1 MNESM
6 RVLVSGRFTV
16 NPPSLRPDTT
26 SKPEVCEPVGEDVGD
41 EDGEILIAVLI
52 FMVRVRRMG
61 IFAD

>member
-1 MNESM
+1 
-6 RVLVSGRFTV
+6 V